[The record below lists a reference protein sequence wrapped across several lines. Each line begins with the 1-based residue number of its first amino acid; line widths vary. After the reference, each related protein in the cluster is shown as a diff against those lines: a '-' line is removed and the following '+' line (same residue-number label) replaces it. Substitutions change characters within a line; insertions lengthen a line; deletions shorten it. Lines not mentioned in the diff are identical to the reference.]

1 MTKRLRILALGLM
14 IVVLLATLSGCS
26 VDGVKDKIMGI
37 IGPYLPGC
45 QHEGGEATCTTQAV
59 CEKCG
64 VAYGNVL
71 GHDIVVDAAVAPDC
85 ENAGLTEG
93 KHCSRCDYTSGREVV
108 DALGHNVVVDA
119 AVPAT
124 CYSTGLTE
132 GKHCDRCE
140 EVLVAQ
146 TETTMIPHTYDEEG
160 FDETCNAEGCTY
172 VRTCAHDGEKTVV
185 AGKAPTCTVAG
196 LTDGEKCAICGDV
209 TKAQEVIDALG
220 HDMAE
225 ATCTA
230 PATCKRGCGHTVGT
244 SKGHSYDD
252 GVVTTAPTCTEKGV
266 KTYTCSACG
275 DSYTE
280 EVAAAG
286 HSHQPKV
293 TAPTCTEDGYITY
306 TCSCGDS
313 YTAPGQASTG
323 HAWGEWVIDVEP
335 TEETEG
341 AKHRDCANC
350 DEVETAVIP
359 ELSHEHSYT
368 ETVVAPTCT
377 EKGYT
382 KHTCRCGDTYNTDE
396 VDALGHDEKTV
407 TVDPTCTEAGSTTTT
422 CTRCD
427 YSNVTPIPATNHT
440 YESVV
445 TAPKCE
451 EEGYTTHTCHCGES
465 YVDSKVP
472 ALQHKDD
479 DRNHACDNGCNV
491 YQGTHADGDDA
502 DHLCDHGCGATLSEH
517 SYSSEVTAPTC
528 TEKGYTTYTCSCGA
542 SYNADYVDEYG
553 HKAGAE
559 ATCTTNQT
567 CTVCGVE
574 LVAKLGHNLED
585 VAGKP
590 ATCTTDG
597 YTSYKDC
604 SRCEYYEGKET
615 ISASH
620 SLVDV
625 DENPATCT
633 AAGYTAHK
641 ACENCDYTEGKTTI
655 PASHSLVDVDEK
667 AATCT
672 TAGYTAHKACEN
684 CDYTEGKTTIPA
696 GGHKD
701 ADGNFKCD
709 SCSTE
714 MLPAADSVLT
724 IEQAIALGKLFTK
737 DTYTTDKYYITGVI
751 SEVYDATW
759 GNMYITDG
767 THTITVYGTYSA
779 DGSTRYDAMTTKP
792 VAGDTVKVYGVIGYY
807 SAPQMKNGWITEVT
821 PHTCQWSE
829 ATCET
834 LATCSVCGATT
845 GEFGEHNYID
855 GECSVCGNPEGV
867 NTVTVSKTHTE
878 IAGIAGVTV
887 GENTGL
893 IDGKNIAL
901 DGYISI
907 VCAKAKS
914 STAPCIYDE
923 SIRLYQNGAT
933 LTVKAA
939 DGATMKTIVITLAT
953 KSGGQG
959 PITVVGG
966 TASAISN
973 YKYTITVNS
982 GVSEVVITTAGTD
995 KNNRLYVASIEVS
1008 YAEEVHNC
1016 ADYAEDVVA
1025 KDATCT
1031 EDGNT
1036 AGTQCSKCSRIISGC
1051 ETIPARGHDYSATP
1065 ATCTTNAKCA
1075 CGEEKVNSATG
1086 HTFVNGQCACGEV
1099 ENTKDPESLAEF
1111 TFGANGSASHADG
1124 SSKTA
1129 YTETVNGMTLTLS
1142 SMNKVYTGARDAKG
1156 NSCIKLGTSSV
1167 VGSFK
1172 FTVPE
1177 NVTEVVIYVAKYKTN
1192 TTKITV
1198 NGVSYTISGGSNSGA
1213 YDAIVVDTSVNKTVT
1228 FTTVS
1233 GGARCMINTIE
1244 FIGYKE

>member
-160 FDETCNAEGCTY
+160 FDETCNAEGCTH

-196 LTDGEKCAICGDV
+196 LTDGETCAICGDV

-286 HSHQPKV
+286 HSYTPVV

-341 AKHRDCANC
+341 AKHRDCTNC

-359 ELSHEHSYT
+359 ELSHVHSYT

-427 YSNVTPIPATNHT
+427 YNNVTSIPATNHT

-451 EEGYTTHTCHCGES
+451 EEGYTTHTCHCGDS
-465 YVDSKVP
+465 YVDTYVD
-472 ALQHKDD
+472 ALGHKDED
-479 DRNHACDNGCNV
+479 HNHACDNGCNV

-502 DHLCDHGCGATLSEH
+502 DHLCDYGCGAILSEH

-528 TEKGYTTYTCSCGA
+528 TVDGYTTYTCACGDTYKA
-542 SYNADYVDEYG
+542 DVVVAKGHSYSSEVIT
-553 HKAGAE
+553 E
-559 ATCTTNQT
+559 ATC
-567 CTVCGVE
+567 
-574 LVAKLGHNLED
+574 D
-585 VAGKP
+585 
-590 ATCTTDG
+590 
-597 YTSYKDC
+597 
-604 SRCEYYEGKET
+604 
-615 ISASH
+615 
-620 SLVDV
+620 
-625 DENPATCT
+625 
-633 AAGYTAHK
+633 
-641 ACENCDYTEGKTTI
+641 
-655 PASHSLVDVDEK
+655 
-667 AATCT
+667 
-672 TAGYTAHKACEN
+672 TAGLERYTCAN
-684 CDYTEGKTTIPA
+684 C
-696 GGHKD
+696 
-701 ADGNFKCD
+701 C
-709 SCSTE
+709 
-714 MLPAADSVLT
+714 
-724 IEQAIALGKLFTK
+724 
-737 DTYTTDKYYITGVI
+737 DTYT
-751 SEVYDATW
+751 
-759 GNMYITDG
+759 
-767 THTITVYGTYSA
+767 
-779 DGSTRYDAMTTKP
+779 
-792 VAGDTVKVYGVIGYY
+792 
-807 SAPQMKNGWITEVT
+807 
-821 PHTCQWSE
+821 
-829 ATCET
+829 
-834 LATCSVCGATT
+834 
-845 GEFGEHNYID
+845 
-855 GECSVCGNPEGV
+855 
-867 NTVTVSKTHTE
+867 
-878 IAGIAGVTV
+878 
-887 GENTGL
+887 
-893 IDGKNIAL
+893 
-901 DGYISI
+901 
-907 VCAKAKS
+907 
-914 STAPCIYDE
+914 
-923 SIRLYQNGAT
+923 
-933 LTVKAA
+933 
-939 DGATMKTIVITLAT
+939 
-953 KSGGQG
+953 
-959 PITVVGG
+959 
-966 TASAISN
+966 
-973 YKYTITVNS
+973 
-982 GVSEVVITTAGTD
+982 
-995 KNNRLYVASIEVS
+995 
-1008 YAEEVHNC
+1008 
-1016 ADYAEDVVA
+1016 
-1025 KDATCT
+1025 KD
-1031 EDGNT
+1031 
-1036 AGTQCSKCSRIISGC
+1036 
-1051 ETIPARGHDYSATP
+1051 IP
-1065 ATCTTNAKCA
+1065 
-1075 CGEEKVNSATG
+1075 ATG
-1086 HTFVNGQCACGEV
+1086 HTWVDNKCECGAKKITSTETVTEEKEFVF
-1099 ENTKDPESLAEF
+1099 D
-1111 TFGANGSASHADG
+1111 FGANGTATHNDG
-1124 SSKTA
+1124 SDLGASKS
-1129 YTETVNGMTLTLS
+1129 YTVDGMTLALTG
-1142 SMNKVYTGARDAKG
+1142 MTKVYGSARDLKG
-1156 NSCIKLGTSSV
+1156 NSCIKLGTGDV
-1167 VGSFK
+1167 AATLT

-1177 NVTEVVIYVAKYKTN
+1177 EVTEVVISVANYKAKSATITIN
-1192 TTKITV
+1192 NVQYSLTKSSNNGEYEDIVIDTTSTKTITLV
-1198 NGVSYTISGGSNSGA
+1198 TGA
-1213 YDAIVVDTSVNKTVT
+1213 KGDK
-1228 FTTVS
+1228 
-1233 GGARCMINTIE
+1233 RCMINSIVFVAEVETQKEVEVIVPAHDCAENATEPTCEDDAVCNVCHEVLEGTSLGHSYDEVTHVCGRCGETDPDACFHPDMESVVTKPTCTAGGYTTHTCPDCNYTYTDSETESTGHKDENGDFVCDYGCGEKMLPAADTELTVKQAIDIAKLIGSGFTTQYKVTGTIKSIANTTYGNMTIVDETGEIYLYGFYGTDGTTRYDKLATKPAVGDTVTVLGYLGTYNDSVNMGTNGKNNTLVEHIAHEHDYEEKVTDPTCTKGGYTTHTCTICNEYYVDSETEALGHTTENGECERCGQTIGGDAPAKETFTADFSTVTSTNTNYVTSTTTSGWKATNCAVMGGGTSDSNPKFKVFGEASTRAFTMNGKTTAKGKIVSPTITGGLSKITFNYTNCFSESNGVDITITIKQDGVVVATKKLDNNSVTILTAYTFEWDLEAEGVAVKGDFTIE
-1244 FIGYKE
+1244 ITNNSPSNNSSKNKDRVSIWNLEWTTNP

>member
-160 FDETCNAEGCTY
+160 FDETCNAEGCTH

-196 LTDGEKCAICGDV
+196 LTDGETCAICGDV

-341 AKHRDCANC
+341 AKHRDCTNC

-359 ELSHEHSYT
+359 ELSHVHSYT
-368 ETVVAPTCT
+368 TTVVAPTCT

-427 YSNVTPIPATNHT
+427 YNNVTPLPATNHT

-451 EEGYTTHTCHCGES
+451 EDGYTTHTCHCGDS
-465 YVDSKVP
+465 YVDTYVD
-472 ALQHKDD
+472 ALGHKDED
-479 DRNHACDNGCNV
+479 HNHACDNGCNV

-528 TEKGYTTYTCSCGA
+528 TVDGYTTYTCACGDTYTSDVVA
-542 SYNADYVDEYG
+542 AKGHSYSSEVTAPTCTVDGYTTYTCACGHSYTDDETPAAGHSWDNGEITTAPKCGVAGEKTYHCTVCDDGIKTEPVDALTHDWKHAVCQNNCGTAFESEVVFDLGKNGTAGSHTNGTDIKYPLSYTVNGYTLTFTAGSKAYQNEIDLKGNSTIKLGTSSAVGTITFTVPEGVSEITIFVAKYKAKDTKVSINGTEYVISTSSDNGEYTPITVDTTTTKTVTVATVGTNYRAIIDKIVFYATVVHDCNDYIQEDAQVDPTCQNTGVAAGAHCEFCGEIISGYDELPEVDHDYVDGECKWCQRPEHECDYTYSVVITDPTC
-553 HKAGAE
+553 KA
-559 ATCTTNQT
+559 
-567 CTVCGVE
+567 
-574 LVAKLGHNLED
+574 
-585 VAGKP
+585 
-590 ATCTTDG
+590 DG
-597 YTSYKDC
+597 YTTNTCECGNYQITNVTERVDHKD
-604 SRCEYYEGKET
+604 ET
-615 ISASH
+615 GDDF
-620 SLVDV
+620 V
-625 DENPATCT
+625 
-633 AAGYTAHK
+633 
-641 ACENCDYTEGKTTI
+641 CDYGCG
-655 PASHSLVDVDEK
+655 EK
-667 AATCT
+667 
-672 TAGYTAHKACEN
+672 
-684 CDYTEGKTTIPA
+684 
-696 GGHKD
+696 
-701 ADGNFKCD
+701 
-709 SCSTE
+709 
-714 MLPAADSVLT
+714 MLPADGESLT
-724 IEQAIALGKLFTK
+724 IEQALTIAKLMGN
-737 DTYTTDKYYITGVI
+737 TYTTQKYYITGVI
-751 SEVYDATW
+751 NNVYDTTY
-759 GNMYITDG
+759 GNMYIEDADG
-767 THTITVYGTYSA
+767 NEICVYGLYDYT
-779 DGSTRYDAMTTKP
+779 GKVRYDAMTYKP
-792 VAGDTVKVYGVIGYY
+792 VVGDEVTVYTVLGCYKD
-807 SAPQMKNGWITEVT
+807 APQGKDAWLDEVVA
-821 PHTCQWSE
+821 H
-829 ATCET
+829 
-834 LATCSVCGATT
+834 
-845 GEFGEHNYID
+845 EHNYQS
-855 GECSVCGNPEGV
+855 E
-867 NTVTVSKTHTE
+867 VTAPTCTKGGYTTHT
-878 IAGIAGVTV
+878 
-887 GENTGL
+887 
-893 IDGKNIAL
+893 
-901 DGYISI
+901 
-907 VCAKAKS
+907 C
-914 STAPCIYDE
+914 
-923 SIRLYQNGAT
+923 
-933 LTVKAA
+933 
-939 DGATMKTIVITLAT
+939 TIC
-953 KSGGQG
+953 
-959 PITVVGG
+959 
-966 TASAISN
+966 N
-973 YKYTITVNS
+973 EY
-982 GVSEVVITTAGTD
+982 
-995 KNNRLYVASIEVS
+995 YVDNE
-1008 YAEEVHNC
+1008 
-1016 ADYAEDVVA
+1016 
-1025 KDATCT
+1025 T
-1031 EDGNT
+1031 E
-1036 AGTQCSKCSRIISGC
+1036 
-1051 ETIPARGHDYSATP
+1051 
-1065 ATCTTNAKCA
+1065 
-1075 CGEEKVNSATG
+1075 ATG
-1086 HTFVNGQCACGEV
+1086 HSTENGTCEYCGQTIGGDVPDLE
-1099 ENTKDPESLAEF
+1099 E
-1111 TFGANGSASHADG
+1111 
-1124 SSKTA
+1124 KT
-1129 YTETVNGMTLTLS
+1129 YS
-1142 SMNKVYTGARDAKG
+1142 Y
-1156 NSCIKLGTSSV
+1156 
-1167 VGSFK
+1167 K
-1172 FTVPE
+1172 FT
-1177 NVTEVVIYVAKYKTN
+1177 AKQFSSN
-1192 TTKITV
+1192 TTKTLGGVDWTLAGDATYFGIASSSDGRGHQFGSKKQPCTNLTLTSDEFSNVSQVTV
-1198 NGVSYTISGGSNSGA
+1198 NASCYSSGTLKVYVGNTLVGTA
-1213 YDAIVVDTSVNKTVT
+1213 NITKTAT
-1228 FTTVS
+1228 EYSFDVS
-1233 GGARCMINTIE
+1233 GLTGEVKFVFTNTSRAMYVLSFAVE
-1244 FIGYKE
+1244 YAE

>member
-14 IVVLLATLSGCS
+14 IVVLLVTLSGCS

-323 HAWGEWVIDVEP
+323 HAWGEWVTDVEP
-335 TEETEG
+335 TEESEG

-359 ELSHEHSYT
+359 ELSHVHSYT

-427 YSNVTPIPATNHT
+427 YTNVTPIPATNHT
-440 YESVV
+440 YVSVV

-528 TEKGYTTYTCSCGA
+528 TVDGYTTYTCACG
-542 SYNADYVDEYG
+542 
-553 HKAGAE
+553 
-559 ATCTTNQT
+559 
-567 CTVCGVE
+567 
-574 LVAKLGHNLED
+574 
-585 VAGKP
+585 
-590 ATCTTDG
+590 
-597 YTSYKDC
+597 
-604 SRCEYYEGKET
+604 
-615 ISASH
+615 
-620 SLVDV
+620 
-625 DENPATCT
+625 
-633 AAGYTAHK
+633 
-641 ACENCDYTEGKTTI
+641 
-655 PASHSLVDVDEK
+655 
-667 AATCT
+667 
-672 TAGYTAHKACEN
+672 
-684 CDYTEGKTTIPA
+684 
-696 GGHKD
+696 
-701 ADGNFKCD
+701 
-709 SCSTE
+709 
-714 MLPAADSVLT
+714 
-724 IEQAIALGKLFTK
+724 
-737 DTYTTDKYYITGVI
+737 DTYTSDV
-751 SEVYDATW
+751 
-759 GNMYITDG
+759 
-767 THTITVYGTYSA
+767 
-779 DGSTRYDAMTTKP
+779 
-792 VAGDTVKVYGVIGYY
+792 
-807 SAPQMKNGWITEVT
+807 
-821 PHTCQWSE
+821 
-829 ATCET
+829 
-834 LATCSVCGATT
+834 
-845 GEFGEHNYID
+845 
-855 GECSVCGNPEGV
+855 
-867 NTVTVSKTHTE
+867 
-878 IAGIAGVTV
+878 
-887 GENTGL
+887 
-893 IDGKNIAL
+893 
-901 DGYISI
+901 
-907 VCAKAKS
+907 
-914 STAPCIYDE
+914 
-923 SIRLYQNGAT
+923 
-933 LTVKAA
+933 
-939 DGATMKTIVITLAT
+939 
-953 KSGGQG
+953 
-959 PITVVGG
+959 
-966 TASAISN
+966 
-973 YKYTITVNS
+973 
-982 GVSEVVITTAGTD
+982 
-995 KNNRLYVASIEVS
+995 
-1008 YAEEVHNC
+1008 
-1016 ADYAEDVVA
+1016 VVA
-1025 KDATCT
+1025 KGHSYSSEVIT
-1031 EDGNT
+1031 EANCDT
-1036 AGTQCSKCSRIISGC
+1036 AGL
-1051 ETIPARGHDYSATP
+1051 ETHTCANCGDTYTKDIP
-1065 ATCTTNAKCA
+1065 
-1075 CGEEKVNSATG
+1075 ATG
-1086 HTFVNGQCACGEV
+1086 HTWVDNKCECGAKKIVTSTTAEKEFVFE
-1099 ENTKDPESLAEF
+1099 L
-1111 TFGANGSASHADG
+1111 GANKTPGTHAEN
-1124 SSKTA
+1124 STSVTT
-1129 YTETVNGMTLTLS
+1129 YTETVDGLKLNITNGS
-1142 SMNKVYTGARDAKG
+1142 SMYLNSVDGLG
-1156 NSCIKLGTSSV
+1156 NSCIKLGTSSK
-1167 VGSFK
+1167 VGSF
-1172 FTVPE
+1172 TIVVPE
-1177 NVTEVVIYVAKYKTN
+1177 NVTKVIVSIGGYKAKQAEFKYTIGTKSETVKVQAMFSSDGNTHQTGTDYTVIEIDTSIEKTIQFTTTSNGYRAMMSSITFVAMAETETEVIIPAHDCAENATQPTCEDDAVCNVCHEVLEGTSLGHSYDEVTHVCGRCGETDPDACFHPDMESVVTKPTCTAGGYTTHTCPDCNYTYTDSATESTGHKDENGDFVCDYGCGEKMLPADGEALTIEQALTIAKMQAHNTYTTQKYYITGIVTNVYNTQFGNFYIKDAEGNQICIYGLYKDGVRYDAMSYKPVEGDEVTVYGTLGAYNTTYQMKNAELDEVVAHEHDYQSEVTAPTCTKDGYTTHTCTICNGYYVDSETEALGHTTENGECERCGQTIGGDAPAKETFTADFSTVTSTN
-1192 TTKITV
+1192 TKYVTSTTASGWIATNCAVLGGGTSDSNPVFKMIGAASNRAFCMNGKTTAVGTIASPTLSGGISKMTFSYGLPFSDTKIKFTV
-1198 NGVSYTISGGSNSGA
+1198 NIKQNDKVVATKTITNTSASKLTEYEFVWDLEAEGVAVEGDFIIEIVNDSPSNSTSNK
-1213 YDAIVVDTSVNKTVT
+1213 DRTAIWNLEW
-1228 FTTVS
+1228 
-1233 GGARCMINTIE
+1233 INNP
-1244 FIGYKE
+1244 

>member
-140 EVLVAQ
+140 EVIVAQ

-160 FDETCNAEGCTY
+160 FDETCNAEGCTH

-185 AGKAPTCTVAG
+185 AGTAPTCTVSG

-209 TKAQEVIDALG
+209 TKAQEVINALG

-286 HSHQPKV
+286 HSYTPVV

-341 AKHRDCANC
+341 AKHRDCTNC

-359 ELSHEHSYT
+359 ELSHVHSYT
-368 ETVVAPTCT
+368 TTVVAPTCT

-396 VDALGHDEKTV
+396 VDALGHDKKTV

-427 YSNVTPIPATNHT
+427 YNNVTPIPATNHT

-451 EEGYTTHTCHCGES
+451 EEGYTTHTCHCGDS
-465 YVDSKVP
+465 YVDTYVD
-472 ALQHKDD
+472 ALGHKDED
-479 DRNHACDNGCNV
+479 HNHACDNGCNV

-502 DHLCDHGCGATLSEH
+502 DHLCDYGCGAILSEH

-528 TEKGYTTYTCSCGA
+528 TVDGYTTYTCACGDTYKA
-542 SYNADYVDEYG
+542 DVVVAKGHSYSSEVIT
-553 HKAGAE
+553 E
-559 ATCTTNQT
+559 ATC
-567 CTVCGVE
+567 
-574 LVAKLGHNLED
+574 D
-585 VAGKP
+585 
-590 ATCTTDG
+590 
-597 YTSYKDC
+597 
-604 SRCEYYEGKET
+604 
-615 ISASH
+615 
-620 SLVDV
+620 
-625 DENPATCT
+625 
-633 AAGYTAHK
+633 
-641 ACENCDYTEGKTTI
+641 
-655 PASHSLVDVDEK
+655 
-667 AATCT
+667 
-672 TAGYTAHKACEN
+672 TAGLERYTCAN
-684 CDYTEGKTTIPA
+684 C
-696 GGHKD
+696 
-701 ADGNFKCD
+701 C
-709 SCSTE
+709 
-714 MLPAADSVLT
+714 
-724 IEQAIALGKLFTK
+724 
-737 DTYTTDKYYITGVI
+737 DTYT
-751 SEVYDATW
+751 
-759 GNMYITDG
+759 
-767 THTITVYGTYSA
+767 
-779 DGSTRYDAMTTKP
+779 
-792 VAGDTVKVYGVIGYY
+792 
-807 SAPQMKNGWITEVT
+807 
-821 PHTCQWSE
+821 
-829 ATCET
+829 
-834 LATCSVCGATT
+834 
-845 GEFGEHNYID
+845 
-855 GECSVCGNPEGV
+855 
-867 NTVTVSKTHTE
+867 
-878 IAGIAGVTV
+878 
-887 GENTGL
+887 
-893 IDGKNIAL
+893 
-901 DGYISI
+901 
-907 VCAKAKS
+907 
-914 STAPCIYDE
+914 
-923 SIRLYQNGAT
+923 
-933 LTVKAA
+933 
-939 DGATMKTIVITLAT
+939 
-953 KSGGQG
+953 
-959 PITVVGG
+959 
-966 TASAISN
+966 
-973 YKYTITVNS
+973 
-982 GVSEVVITTAGTD
+982 
-995 KNNRLYVASIEVS
+995 
-1008 YAEEVHNC
+1008 
-1016 ADYAEDVVA
+1016 
-1025 KDATCT
+1025 KD
-1031 EDGNT
+1031 
-1036 AGTQCSKCSRIISGC
+1036 
-1051 ETIPARGHDYSATP
+1051 IP
-1065 ATCTTNAKCA
+1065 
-1075 CGEEKVNSATG
+1075 ATG
-1086 HTFVNGQCACGEV
+1086 HTWVDNKCECGAKKIVTSTTAEKEFVF
-1099 ENTKDPESLAEF
+1099 D
-1111 TFGANGSASHADG
+1111 FGANGKAEHNDAGQGEYKTDKSFTVDG
-1124 SSKTA
+1124 
-1129 YTETVNGMTLTLS
+1129 YTLTLTGMS
-1142 SMNKVYTGARDAKG
+1142 KVYGTAYDATG
-1156 NSCIKLGTSSV
+1156 NSCIKLGG
-1167 VGSFK
+1167 GSAAATLS

-1177 NVTEVVIYVAKYKTN
+1177 DVTKVVINIAKYKAN
-1192 TTKITV
+1192 TSKVDINGTTYTLTK
-1198 NGVSYTISGGSNSGA
+1198 NSNDGQ
-1213 YDAIVVDTSVNKTVT
+1213 YDAIEIDTSTNKTITLKTLSGGYRSMINSIVFVATVKTETVVIIPAHDCAENATEPTCEDDAVCNVCHEVLEGTSLGHSYDEVTHVCGRCGETDPDACFHPDMESVVTKPTCTAGGYTTHTCPDCNYTYTDSETESTGHKDENGDFVCDYGCGEKMLPAAGTELTVKQAIDIAKLIGSGFTTQYKVTGTIKSIANTTYGNMTIVDETGEIYLYGFYGTDGTTRYDKLATKPAVGDTVTVLGYLGTYNDSVNMGTIGKNNTLVEHIAHEHDYEEKVTAPTCTKDGYTTHTCTICNGYYVDSETEALGHTTENGTCERCGQTIGGDAPAKET
-1228 FTTVS
+1228 FTADFSTISNTNTSYVKSTTTSGWVATNCAVLKGGTSDSSPAFKMIGDESNRAFCMNGKTTAKGMIVSPTLS
-1233 GGARCMINTIE
+1233 GGISKLTFSYGHPFGDSKMNFTVTIKQDGTVVATKTISKASSTKYTGYEFEWDLEAEGVAVKGDFTIE
-1244 FIGYKE
+1244 ITNNSPSNSTSNKDRVAIWDLEWTTNP